1 MSVTVAVALLVTGPA
16 GISQPT
22 GPYEA
27 SRTSTPPLCPPKSSA
42 AYRER
47 TGCTLPPPCP
57 PGSSTVYR
65 ARTYCTPPAGDGSTT
80 RPEGGRHHDDDSG
93 AIVPVV
99 VGLGLIGVLAASHFG
114 SGKHPHGNELP
125 DRNTLLQNGPQ
136 LPTSYPVGSFSVKA
150 FAKSGWPIV
159 LDIMPKPRTRTT
171 LDVMFKKRRV
181 SLVVDEDGMQGR
193 HLVKLDM
200 PGDGR
205 AQDRPRPAAYVLH
218 SVYLDIRRGPGDG
231 GGEIPA
237 PIEVY
242 GIGGGPSAVGS
253 VAIEKLTVLPTIVS
267 GGTPT
272 RLTYAAKAPFNHT
285 TQEILEFRNDGRKIV
300 LKRVMQVTT
309 DDVQVGVHDS
319 SWDGRSQSD
328 NRLSPGLHRYQVR
341 GWFTSDDNSWVGAI
355 APSLLSVQ
363 Q

>member
-1 MSVTVAVALLVTGPA
+1 MLRLRLRDESWRGSSMGQFGSAECRLVSVTVAVALLVTGPA

-136 LPTSYPVGSFSVKA
+136 LPTSYPVGS
-150 FAKSGWPIV
+150 
-159 LDIMPKPRTRTT
+159 
-171 LDVMFKKRRV
+171 
-181 SLVVDEDGMQGR
+181 
-193 HLVKLDM
+193 
-200 PGDGR
+200 
-205 AQDRPRPAAYVLH
+205 
-218 SVYLDIRRGPGDG
+218 
-231 GGEIPA
+231 
-237 PIEVY
+237 
-242 GIGGGPSAVGS
+242 
-253 VAIEKLTVLPTIVS
+253 
-267 GGTPT
+267 
-272 RLTYAAKAPFNHT
+272 
-285 TQEILEFRNDGRKIV
+285 
-300 LKRVMQVTT
+300 
-309 DDVQVGVHDS
+309 
-319 SWDGRSQSD
+319 
-328 NRLSPGLHRYQVR
+328 
-341 GWFTSDDNSWVGAI
+341 
-355 APSLLSVQ
+355 
-363 Q
+363 